1 MAIDLAEKC
10 TDYVTDSFFQ
20 NFAAP
25 GFKDFGNRVVK
36 QLNDMGFLSAKEVS
50 NDVVEYTLGDTNIRI
65 SPQGYSLGSN
75 QFIMVGTSFSACDF
89 GVKPEKAKKIV
100 AEQFLSLSCQTSRIV
115 VSEDDG
121 TVMVISMMPA
131 EDQSLEE
138 DLKRGLAA
146 YSVDVAVTALTVK
159 NAFKGK

>member
-1 MAIDLAEKC
+1 MHRLC
-10 TDYVTDSFFQ
+10 HRFFFQ
-20 NFAAP
+20 YFVAP

-89 GVKPEKAKKIV
+89 GVKPEKAKNCRRAV
-100 AEQFLSLSCQTSRIV
+100 PQPV
-115 VSEDDG
+115 V
-121 TVMVISMMPA
+121 PN
-131 EDQSLEE
+131 
-138 DLKRGLAA
+138 KPHC
-146 YSVDVAVTALTVK
+146 SV
-159 NAFKGK
+159 GG